1 MTSSL
6 PEQPDRSEQL
16 EQQEKDELP
25 EQQPVAEPPLTG
37 DPAVDEALGRL
48 HDSAAAGDLDA
59 QSDAGEAVHRA
70 LQDRLGDLGGD

>member
-1 MTSSL
+1 MTTSPL
-6 PEQPDRSEQL
+6 DQ
-16 EQQEKDELP
+16 P
-25 EQQPVAEPPLTG
+25 EQQPGTPEQPAVEEPPLTG

-48 HDSAAAGDLDA
+48 HESAAAGDLDA